1 MELNDTNCKID
12 YDTDLRKTPILL
24 VWNNSRNV
32 KGFDCWNVS
41 STFPSTFVFDCNNIH
56 RCSLRSGTISS
67 VTRQSIRY
75 TQSETS
81 VLKKRRRVR
90 FENGTNE
97 RKEICVSDFCKIRP
111 RYERSVRCAFAL
123 CLNRFPCFP
132 ACSENRR
139 SFMRIIPGRTMHRRC
154 TEDTEIRNTCTF
166 CVSNLSPF

>member
-1 MELNDTNCKID
+1 MIRTVKLTMILIYGRHRYYYFEITHVTLKGSIAETS
-12 YDTDLRKTPILL
+12 LRLSL
-24 VWNNSRNV
+24 
-32 KGFDCWNVS
+32 
-41 STFPSTFVFDCNNIH
+41 VFDCNNIH
-56 RCSLRSGTISS
+56 RCSMRSGTISS
-67 VTRQSIRY
+67 VTRQYIRY

-123 CLNRFPCFP
+123 YLNRFPCFP

-139 SFMRIIPGRTMHRRC
+139 SFMRIISGRPMHRRC
-154 TEDTEIRNTCTF
+154 TEDIETRNTCTF
-166 CVSNLSPF
+166 CVSSLSPF